1 MSILVESPREPLF
14 LSRIMDIGMETDAC
28 YLRWHPSSWQLTS
41 KKDLMPGGTVH
52 AFVKQLPLLG
62 AQ

>member
-1 MSILVESPREPLF
+1 
-14 LSRIMDIGMETDAC
+14 MDIGMEMDAC

-41 KKDLMPGGTVH
+41 KKDLMPGGTGY